1 MVNSRD
7 RSLGSEVWDLINGL
21 SAYCKCLVCNRRP
34 NLFVINKDSLCLDR
48 TIGFSNCLNKSHWKH
63 SFSPVLCAPF
73 FLGTFSKLK
82 KAISSEL
89 RLLDIKDR
97 ARTLHCE
104 LNQGR
109 VAAYS
114 LDNHILT
121 PLISIV

>member
-1 MVNSRD
+1 MNTRFQIICD
-7 RSLGSEVWDLINGL
+7 SEPKFEIV
-21 SAYCKCLVCNRRP
+21 
-34 NLFVINKDSLCLDR
+34 R
-48 TIGFSNCLNKSHWKH
+48 TSFFFFCCAMFRTLGFSNCLNKSHWKH